1 MGSDAIPDTN
11 PHWDYKD
18 RVDQARMRHYITY
31 LLEGMGKCL
40 VKLVNYEK
48 TGETTQE
55 DENLVVF
62 LSQVTEAFRK
72 ATSADPEPAERR
84 WLLGMHFIIQAS
96 PDVRRQLPKLK
107 AGPRPCFQSWQRKT
121 LKSMITQI

>member
-1 MGSDAIPDTN
+1 MQSDTIPDTN
-11 PHWDYKD
+11 PHWDYKYH
-18 RVDQARMRHYITY
+18 VGQARMRHYITC
-31 LLEGMGKCL
+31 LSEGMGKCL
-40 VKLVNYEK
+40 VKLVNYENI
-48 TGETTQE
+48 GEITQK

-72 ATSADPEPAERR
+72 ATSTDPESAERR
-84 WLLGMHFIIQAS
+84 WLLFMHFITQAS

-107 AGPRPCFQSWQRKT
+107 AGPRPYFQSWQRKP